1 MEYKFYKSVREFNQ
15 VNMTQYSSLG
25 SLEKDYL
32 VNTVEH
38 EGIYVGPL
46 RKVFHREVAY
56 QYILEKARS
65 SKILIEKSVSPEY
78 IGLDVY
84 GYIESINFTQDF
96 MELGDEEL
104 SARIW
109 YEDIV
114 SIEGIVQTRYDAL
127 ELTISYGVDGRNEFH
142 CSLDRRTE

>member
-65 SKILIEKSVSPEY
+65 SKILIEKSVTPEY
-78 IGLDVY
+78 LGLDAY
-84 GYIESINFTQDF
+84 GYIESVHFTQDF
-96 MELGDEEL
+96 MELGDDDL
-104 SARIW
+104 STRIW

-127 ELTISYGVDGRNEFH
+127 ELTISYGKDGRNQFH
-142 CSLDRRTE
+142 CNMDRRDS